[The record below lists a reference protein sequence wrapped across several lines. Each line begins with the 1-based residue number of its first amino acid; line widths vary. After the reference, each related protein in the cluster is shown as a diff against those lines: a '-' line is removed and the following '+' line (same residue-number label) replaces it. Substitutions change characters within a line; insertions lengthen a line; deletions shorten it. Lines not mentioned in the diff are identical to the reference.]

1 MARTTRLQRRNQALR
16 RKRVWA
22 RVQEASLG
30 VDQTGAVINLG
41 AGFQADMG
49 TTHLPPGITIGGIL
63 LDMAFERATAAT
75 DAATSQLQIG
85 VGVFDEPTPAEVPRP
100 LDEPHAD
107 WMWQQMIA
115 FPAPTA
121 GALTSTFDRLG
132 GPIRIRAKRR
142 AEEINQDLYL
152 VLQGYDIAPTFN
164 VQVFASAL
172 LLLP

>member
-1 MARTTRLQRRNQALR
+1 MAVRRSARGLRQQVR

-22 RVQEASLG
+22 RLQEASLG
-30 VDQTGAVINLG
+30 VDQTGSVVDLG
-41 AGFQADMG
+41 AGFAADMG
-49 TTHLPPGITIGGIL
+49 TTHLPPGVTVGGVL
-63 LDMAFERATAAT
+63 LDFAFARATAAT
-75 DAATSQLQIG
+75 DDATSQLQ
-85 VGVFDEPTPAEVPRP
+85 VGVIVDTAPAPADVPRP
-100 LDEPHAD
+100 LDLPHAD

-132 GPIRIRAKRR
+132 GPIRIKARR
-142 AEEINQDLYL
+142 RVEEINQDLFL

-164 VQVFASAL
+164 VQVFASVL

>member
-1 MARTTRLQRRNQALR
+1 MARTTRLQRRNEALR

-30 VDQTGAVINLG
+30 VTQDGAVINLG

-49 TTHLPPGITIGGIL
+49 TTHLPPGITIGGLL
-63 LDMAFERATAAT
+63 LDMSFERATAAT

-85 VGVFDEPTPAEVPRP
+85 VIVADEPTAAEVPRP
-100 LDEPHAD
+100 LTEPHAD

-115 FPAPTA
+115 FPSPTA
-121 GALTSTFDRLG
+121 GALTSTFDRIG
-132 GPIRIRAKRR
+132 GPIRIRSKRR

-152 VLQGYDIAPTFN
+152 VMQGYDIAPTFN
-164 VQVFASAL
+164 VNVFASAL